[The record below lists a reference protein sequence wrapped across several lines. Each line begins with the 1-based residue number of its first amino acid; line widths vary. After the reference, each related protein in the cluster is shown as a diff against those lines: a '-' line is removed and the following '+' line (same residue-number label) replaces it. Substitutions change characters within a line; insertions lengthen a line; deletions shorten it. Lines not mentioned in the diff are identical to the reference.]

1 MTRFRPHCSLLL
13 LLLATAG
20 PALAEQAPNLG
31 KDHRN
36 WMELQKAQKPGENER
51 ISGEQADVIWK
62 RYVNS
67 FGREIPD
74 QLRDDSAVS
83 SGGR

>member
-1 MTRFRPHCSLLL
+1 MTRFCSHCSLLAF
-13 LLLATAG
+13 LLAAAG
-20 PALAEQAPNLG
+20 PVLADEPPDLG

-36 WMELQKAQKPGENER
+36 WMELQKAQKPGANER